1 MRSTVM
7 RDCVFLVADKN
18 MEAAFQGFLEREQF
32 HRSMG
37 CGLFEFD
44 AGSDLLVGAG
54 QNDPGLYTR
63 GHELLRSYQ
72 RSHRHAVIV
81 LDEAWDGSPGAAK
94 IEAKVR
100 RDLEESGWE
109 RERVEVIVI
118 CPELEVW
125 VCHDSPQVEQVLG
138 CQKAGISL
146 KESLVTAGFWQADR
160 PKPDDPKSGIERVL
174 RQVRM
179 PRSSALFKKITSEI
193 SVKRCVDPAFERLRD
208 ALQRWFPVEEGAI

>member
-1 MRSTVM
+1 M

-32 HRSMG
+32 HRSLG

-44 AGSDLLVGAG
+44 ARLDLLVGAG

-72 RSHRHAVIV
+72 RTHRHAVIV

-94 IEAKVR
+94 IEAKMR
-100 RDLEESGWE
+100 RDLEESGWV
-109 RERVEVIVI
+109 REQVEVIVI

-125 VCHDSPQVEQVLG
+125 VCHDSPQVARVLG
-138 CQKAGISL
+138 VQASL
-146 KESLVTAGFWQADR
+146 KELLVREQLWQADK
-160 PKPDDPKSGIERVL
+160 PKPDDPKTGIERVL

-193 SVKRCVDPAFERLRD
+193 SVKRCIDPAFGRLRD
-208 ALQRWFPVEEGAI
+208 ALQRWFPVEEGTI